1 MFTKTILPVFTF
13 LCLLICSAGNVQ
25 ASSVIKTA
33 RIFPDT
39 FPSINTIAEA
49 DIDTVRDRI
58 KTNTIDV
65 KLKNGAIYSYN
76 ADKVR
81 SQWENKAGLPSK
93 IEKVINDWRKTFT
106 RVEHP
111 PVFPGG
117 DEAWDAY
124 IKKYIE
130 ENKALLKHKGSG
142 QVYVQFI
149 VDTDGELS
157 GIEALQNQ
165 HTQLSRMAVDAVEK
179 GPFWLPAMQNG
190 RKVVAYQKV
199 IVKF

>member
-1 MFTKTILPVFTF
+1 MFTKIILPVFTF
-13 LCLLICSAGNVQ
+13 LYLLNCSAEKVQ
-25 ASSVIKTA
+25 AASVAETA
-33 RIFPDT
+33 RISSDT
-39 FPSINTIAEA
+39 FPPINTIAEA

-65 KLKNGAIYSYN
+65 KLKNGTTYSYN

-81 SQWENKAGLPSK
+81 SQWENKPGLPLK

-106 RVEHP
+106 KVEHP

-124 IKKYIE
+124 IKRYIE
-130 ENKALLKHKGSG
+130 ENKASLKHKGSG
-142 QVYVQFI
+142 QIYVQFI

-157 GIEALQNQ
+157 SIKAIQNQ
-165 HTQLSRMAVDAVEK
+165 PAKLSPIAVDAVEK
-179 GPFWLPAMQNG
+179 GPFWLPAIQND
-190 RKVVAYQKV
+190 RKVVAYQRV